1 MVFQQQ
7 VTDLNCAQWD
17 WDNQVCLKCATDSY
31 FNTNG
36 RCTKKDVL
44 CREVNQNGVCTSCYK
59 GYRLSG
65 ATCVIDTRVQIVQ
78 DLLCAEWDW
87 DNQVCLKCA
96 QRARLNANGICAPLD
111 DLCRTFNNAGV
122 CV

>member
-65 ATCVIDTRVQIVQ
+65 ATCVIDTGCKSFRIYCVQNGTGITR
-78 DLLCAEWDW
+78 CA
-87 DNQVCLKCA
+87 
-96 QRARLNANGICAPLD
+96 
-111 DLCRTFNNAGV
+111 
-122 CV
+122 